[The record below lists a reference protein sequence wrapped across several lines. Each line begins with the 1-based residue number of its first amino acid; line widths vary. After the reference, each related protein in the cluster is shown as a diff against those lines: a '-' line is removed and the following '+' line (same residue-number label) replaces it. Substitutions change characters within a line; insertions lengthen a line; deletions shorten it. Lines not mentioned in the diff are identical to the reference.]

1 MKRLFLTFVLVV
13 QSSTVFAEQ
22 LQRLGNLDV
31 HYILLPTTLLKPE
44 VAASYGITRGRD
56 RALLNVSVL
65 NRDQLPITVAID
77 GHMTNL
83 LGQQQG
89 LKFKEVREGTAIYYL
104 ATIKYTDREVLRFNI
119 HLTPPEDSTKELK
132 FQQQMYWDGR

>member
-31 HYILLPTTLLKPE
+31 HYILLPTTLLNPE

-65 NRDQLPITVAID
+65 DRDQLPTTVAID

-119 HLTPPEDSTKELK
+119 RLTPPEDTTKELK

>member
-31 HYILLPTTLLKPE
+31 HYF
-44 VAASYGITRGRD
+44 
-56 RALLNVSVL
+56 
-65 NRDQLPITVAID
+65 D

-119 HLTPPEDSTKELK
+119 RLTPPEDSTKELK
-132 FQQQMYWDGR
+132 FQQQMYWDVR

>member
-22 LQRLGNLDV
+22 LQRLGNFDV

-56 RALLNVSVL
+56 RALLNISVL
-65 NRDQLPITVAID
+65 NRDQLPTAVAIE

-83 LGQQQG
+83 LGQRQG
-89 LKFKEVREGTAIYYL
+89 LEFKEVREGTAIYYL

-119 HLTPPEDSTKELK
+119 RLTPPEDSTKELK